1 MRNNLGIAPSASD
14 AFSTIDHVEQE
25 IPSEDIVSAVSSY
38 RIQLYVNGWQFGKYV
53 SNIGPQTRFPVPE
66 GIWNYHGTN
75 WVSMTFWAL
84 DRNGAKVEDV
94 RLVAGPAVLT
104 GYKPVEVV
112 DSPKWTQ
119 RKGAY

>member
-1 MRNNLGIAPSASD
+1 VAQAKGREVVYQDLDTADLGMAGLATD
-14 AFSTIDHVEQE
+14 C
-25 IPSEDIVSAVSSY
+25 
-38 RIQLYVNGWQFGKYV
+38 FG
-53 SNIGPQTRFPVPE
+53 
-66 GIWNYHGTN
+66 
-75 WVSMTFWAL
+75 MTFWAL

-119 RKGAY
+119 RMGAY